1 MHSLE
6 NITLNSAQFNKLAAA
21 LRYLRR
27 GLFTSLRLW
36 WWSSCWCSFGCDEI
50 LNDLTSAAGLFLW
63 FTSHPLQGSSRYK
76 RKMCTVSTFP
86 LKTAAHWSYERAAL
100 LFKSTGLLTTINNGR
115 NTCGQICRVGVWLF
129 LLPTVKDHKSKAVD
143 AAVSLDYNCMSS
155 ETGKMKQACYYYYQR
170 RKHFVVNL
178 IKIS

>member
-1 MHSLE
+1 MLFSLWW
-6 NITLNSAQFNKLAAA
+6 NPKWSDLRCWPFSMIYITSPASELTVSAQNVHSEHS
-21 LRYLRR
+21 RTVR
-27 GLFTSLRLW
+27 G
-36 WWSSCWCSFGCDEI
+36 
-50 LNDLTSAAGLFLW
+50 
-63 FTSHPLQGSSRYK
+63 RYK
-76 RKMCTVSTFP
+76 FP

-143 AAVSLDYNCMSS
+143 AAVSLDYNHRCMSS